1 MTETP
6 APPLARDARADAP
19 AALTPAAALR
29 FVLLFGFVSLFADM
43 TYEGA
48 RSVTGPFMA
57 ALGASAAVV
66 GTVSGL
72 GELLGYGLRL
82 GTGYLTDRTRR
93 YWSITIAGYAI
104 NLFSVPLLALAGQWP
119 VAALLIVLE
128 RTGRAIRKPA
138 GDAMLS
144 HAAALMG
151 QGWAFGLREAMDQT
165 GAVLGPVALAV
176 VLAHGAGY
184 HVAFALLIVPATLAL
199 IVLLVAQRMYPRP
212 QDLEVKRA
220 GPLVSE
226 GIPRIFWLYLGAG
239 ALIAA
244 GSIDFPLAA
253 YHFAKTGVVLAPQI
267 PLLYALAM
275 GAAAISAPVVGR
287 LYDRLGLMVV
297 AGAALFPVA
306 AAPLLFLGGAT
317 QAAIGAA
324 LFGVGMSFQ
333 DSTVRAA
340 LADLVPSHKRAS
352 AYGTFDAA
360 FGVAWFAGSALMGI
374 LYGRAPFALVAFS
387 VTAQLAAVILLVAA
401 ARSRAA

>member
-1 MTETP
+1 
-6 APPLARDARADAP
+6 
-19 AALTPAAALR
+19 
-29 FVLLFGFVSLFADM
+29 V
-43 TYEGA
+43 
-48 RSVTGPFMA
+48 
-57 ALGASAAVV
+57 
-66 GTVSGL
+66 
-72 GELLGYGLRL
+72 
-82 GTGYLTDRTRR
+82 
-93 YWSITIAGYAI
+93 
-104 NLFSVPLLALAGQWP
+104 
-119 VAALLIVLE
+119 LIVLE

-144 HAAALMG
+144 HAAASMG

-176 VLAHGAGY
+176 VLAHRAGY
-184 HVAFALLIVPATLAL
+184 HVAFALLVVPATLSL
-199 IVLLVAQRMYPRP
+199 IILLIAQRLYPRP

-220 GPLVSE
+220 SPLASE
-226 GIPRIFWLYLGAG
+226 GIPRVFWLYLGAG

-244 GSIDFPLAA
+244 GSVDFPLAA
-253 YHFAKTGVVLAPQI
+253 YHFAKTGVVRPPQI

-275 GAAAISAPVVGR
+275 GAAAVSAPVVGR

-297 AGAALFPVA
+297 AGAALLPVA
-306 AAPLLFLGGAT
+306 AAPLLFLGGAI

-340 LADLVPSHKRAS
+340 LADLVPADKRAS

-360 FGVAWFAGSALMGI
+360 FGVAWFAGSALMGV

-387 VTAQLAAVILLVAA
+387 VTTQLAAVILLIAA